1 MQLIVAS
8 YPDQATRWPTR
19 GRHIMA
25 QYDERSVVVYQAFR
39 PDIGRFAAE
48 HGFFGGDF
56 SYSRMSWIKTS
67 FLWMMYRSAWA
78 TKDGQ
83 EMILAVWLKRDAFLH
98 ILVNAVHASY
108 PQGVYS
114 SRETWQVLIGT
125 SDVRVQWD
133 PDHDPAGD
141 NVERR
146 AIQLG
151 LRGAFLQQY
160 ARSGWIERIEDI
172 TPYVAEQR
180 QHVLAH
186 SFAALRTPQESPYPV
201 PDPAVRERLQMDTPG
216 EDQAGP

>member
-8 YPDQATRWPTR
+8 YPDQAARWPAS

-48 HGFFGGDF
+48 HGYFGGEF
-56 SYSRMSWIKTS
+56 SYSRMSWVKTS
-67 FLWMMYRSAWA
+67 FLWMMYRSNW
-78 TKDGQ
+78 GMNENQ
-83 EMILAVWLKRDAFLH
+83 ESILAVWLKRDAFLY
-98 ILVNAVHASY
+98 ILANAVHASY

-133 PDHDPAGD
+133 PDHDPMG
-141 NVERR
+141 NNLERR

-151 LRGAFLQQY
+151 LRGAFLQHY
-160 ARSGWIERIEDI
+160 ARGGWIARIEDI
-172 TPYVAEQR
+172 TPFVAEQR
-180 QHVLAH
+180 QHVL
-186 SFAALRTPQESPYPV
+186 SGNVVALLSPLEHPYPV
-201 PDPAVRERLQMDTPG
+201 PDPAVRERLQLDTLV
-216 EDQAGP
+216 ENAGP